1 MAGVKPGD
9 VRKTKLVL
17 SEEAVDEKLRGKEID
32 ATFEISAVK
41 ELILPK
47 VDSDFIYSVGA
58 FESMGDFR
66 DAVQETL
73 ERQLEHEQQQR
84 ARRQIAAQ
92 LTVDANWEL
101 PPKLLENQAEREMQR
116 TIYELQRS
124 GFSADQILRQLNFL
138 RRNSKETTAQALK
151 EHFILEAIA
160 ESEDIKDEQEDYDH
174 EIALMAAQ
182 TNESPRRILSRI
194 EKSGN
199 MDVLRNQI
207 IEHKVI
213 KMIMDAADFV
223 EVPYEMEELA
233 TEEALD
239 RAASV
244 ADDSGI
250 PEVTEEEAKESAR
263 EAAQGNK

>member
-1 MAGVKPGD
+1 
-9 VRKTKLVL
+9 
-17 SEEAVDEKLRGKEID
+17 
-32 ATFEISAVK
+32 
-41 ELILPK
+41 
-47 VDSDFIYSVGA
+47 
-58 FESMGDFR
+58 
-66 DAVQETL
+66 
-73 ERQLEHEQQQR
+73 
-84 ARRQIAAQ
+84 
-92 LTVDANWEL
+92 
-101 PPKLLENQAEREMQR
+101 
-116 TIYELQRS
+116 
-124 GFSADQILRQLNFL
+124 
-138 RRNSKETTAQALK
+138 
-151 EHFILEAIA
+151 
-160 ESEDIKDEQEDYDH
+160 
-174 EIALMAAQ
+174 MAAQ